1 MNIIYKNAKLFAMVA
16 VMMAMVGCN
25 NEENSLGDNG
35 DMSFEIISSDFE
47 CVSGQEQVVS
57 VPAEGYMYS
66 FMVDATEA
74 TSWMVSVE
82 GGAWLTVNPVAK
94 QKGNGE
100 IIIKASENSYNES
113 NRTSLVKITNTAND
127 DVYIY
132 RFNQEYDADYIRPE
146 YEYFSYTINK
156 VNQEMTFKVE
166 DLELSGNV
174 TCETLNDYDESDIK
188 NYSLIYETECEK
200 LGSEHYGDLKYE
212 NNTLSVT
219 FNNSINSLNPGCYI
233 LPVTL
238 KQDGVSVSRVWIVVN
253 IYGVPTCDE
262 LPQLQLSANDLYLSS
277 WRYTLSNIIN
287 NLIDGN
293 LQTRWE
299 TDFNK
304 NVNRHFDE
312 KYGVYIDVT
321 LPKDNNYKYIAF
333 NYATGNSLPHM
344 PYTTQVYIAESK
356 EELDKKELEPLFTY
370 TDDRDIL
377 PRPTCEWFITDK
389 ADIPVYSIEGLKV
402 NVVRIAILN
411 RFHGQW
417 GGKPAAGDQLTD
429 TDWNVGGPRENEG
442 SAPCVIASEIAIF
455 AK

>member
-1 MNIIYKNAKLFAMVA
+1 MKIYNNIKLFAMVA
-16 VMMAMVGCN
+16 AMVTMAGCDN
-25 NEENSLGDNG
+25 DEGNLGNSGDL
-35 DMSFEIISSDFE
+35 SFEITSSDFE

-74 TSWMVSVE
+74 TSWTVSVE

-127 DVYIY
+127 DVYLY
-132 RFNQEYDADYIRPE
+132 RFNQEYDAEYIRPE

-188 NYSLIYETECEK
+188 NYGFIYETECEK
-200 LGSEHYGDLKYE
+200 LGSEYYENLKYE

-219 FNNSINSLNPGCYI
+219 FKSSLNSLNPGCYI

-238 KQDGVSVSRVWIVVN
+238 KQDGVSVSRIWVVVN
-253 IYGVPTCDE
+253 IYGLPTCDE
-262 LPQLQLSANDLYLSS
+262 LPQLQLTENDLFLSN
-277 WRYTLSNIIN
+277 WRYSSDRKNLVDN
-287 NLIDGN
+287 NP
-293 LQTRWE
+293 QTHWQSE
-299 TDFNK
+299 FNVTDR
-304 NVNRHFDE
+304 RHFDE

-333 NYATGNSLPHM
+333 NYATGNSYPHM
-344 PYTTQVYIAESK
+344 PYRTQIYVAESK
-356 EELDKKELEPLFTY
+356 EQLDGKELEPLYTY
-370 TDDRDIL
+370 IDDRPDK
-377 PRPTCEWFITDK
+377 PRPMATWFITEK
-389 ADIPVYSIEGLKV
+389 VDIPVFSIEGLKV
-402 NVVRIAILN
+402 NVVRIAFLE
-411 RFHGQW
+411 RFHGQYPSTPGENDKLTNTSW
-417 GGKPAAGDQLTD
+417 NKGEANGNTAG
-429 TDWNVGGPRENEG
+429 
-442 SAPCVIASEIAIF
+442 APSVIAGEIAIY